1 VGPAKAKLPVGVDF
15 VGRPFDEPLL
25 LKIAS
30 AYEAST
36 KHRVPPPEFGPLKG
50 EP

>member
-1 VGPAKAKLPVGVDF
+1 MDVL
-15 VGRPFDEPLL
+15 GRPFSEPLL
-25 LKIAS
+25 LKIAG
-30 AYEAST
+30 AYTAAT